1 VLDRDLIEMRINI
14 LGINTSQ
21 LSPLAQIPPAKLS
34 QFLSGT
40 RGLNNSEIE
49 RLRGAINDVE
59 QLVQVARPFPL
70 SFRNVELIR
79 ELLRRMKDGEFD
91 RVLTAKE
98 QS

>member
-1 VLDRDLIEMRINI
+1 MLDRDLIEMRISV

-40 RGLNNSEIE
+40 RGLNNIE
-49 RLRGAINDVE
+49 VARLRNAIDDIE
-59 QLVQVARPFPL
+59 QLVQVASPYPL

-79 ELLRRMKDGEFD
+79 DLISKMKSGELTRQQY
-91 RVLTAKE
+91 A
-98 QS
+98 SA